1 MKVGKAFVV
10 FLGTIFFAAQPLMAA
25 EAKRAGALTLED
37 ALRIAY
43 MNHPR
48 MRQAK
53 QEIAAA
59 KGRWIQ
65 SEALPDP
72 EVFFDVGGLK
82 KHAKN
87 DGDKQIREAKM
98 DSVIV
103 EQPLDPLGTRFLRG
117 RIAWDEVKIA
127 KGSLELAWAS
137 VRQEVISF
145 YAIILANEKALEIA
159 KENLNATRQFFARVE
174 SRYQTGNALQSD
186 VIRARIEVSRAEN
199 DLLVSEKNLRVSNGK
214 MNLALG
220 REAESP
226 LQLSDVLTYD
236 SIQLQYDQIMKQA
249 LEKRAD
255 IHNESTRLKAKQKGF
270 WSALLKVVLPKM
282 GIGVE
287 RITTDY
293 DNDTTLLLKASY
305 PLWGFNLGEVKEAKA
320 QKEKQQIILEALK
333 REVGLEVYETFLG
346 AELTDKQ
353 VALQKKALDESNE
366 LLRQIT
372 SRYET
377 GEVPFLTYLEN
388 LKTIKETRLSYFN
401 ALKDYKEKVAE
412 LERVIQ
418 ATPIPEGAKL

>member
-1 MKVGKAFVV
+1 MKVEKMLVV
-10 FLGTIFFAAQPLMAA
+10 FVGVVFFVARPLAAQ
-25 EAKRAGALTLED
+25 EIKRTGGLRLED

-43 MNHPR
+43 MNHPG
-48 MRQAK
+48 MQAAR

-59 KGRWIQ
+59 KGRWMR

-82 KHAKN
+82 KHAKD
-87 DGDKQIREAKM
+87 DGGKQIREANM

-103 EQPLDPLGTRFLRG
+103 EQPLEPLGTRFLRG

-127 KGSLELAWAS
+127 KGSLDLTWAG
-137 VRQEVISF
+137 VRREVIGL
-145 YAIILANEKALEIA
+145 YAGILANEKALEIA

-174 SRYQTGNALQSD
+174 SRYQAGSTLQSD
-186 VIRARIEVSRAEN
+186 VIRAKIEVSRTEN
-199 DLLVSEKNLRVSNGK
+199 DLLVAEKNLRVSNGK

-220 REAESP
+220 RTVESP
-226 LQLSDVLTYD
+226 LELSDALTYD
-236 SIQLQYDQIMKQA
+236 SVQLQYDRIMKQA
-249 LEKRAD
+249 LEERAD
-255 IHNESTRLKAKQKGF
+255 IRNESTRLGAKQKGF
-270 WSALLKVVLPKM
+270 WSAVLKVVLPKM
-282 GIGVE
+282 GVGIG

-305 PLWGFNLGEVKEAKA
+305 PLWGFNWGEVKEAKA
-320 QKEKQQIILEALK
+320 EKEKQRIVLEALK
-333 REVGLEVYETFLG
+333 REVGLEVYEAFLG

-372 SRYET
+372 SQYET
-377 GEVPFLTYLEN
+377 GEIPFLTYLEN
-388 LKTIKETRLSYFN
+388 LKTVKETRLSYFN
-401 ALKDYKEKVAE
+401 ALRDYKEKVAE

-418 ATPIPEGAKL
+418 ATPIPEGAKR